1 MKSLPRG
8 DDLDLSGVM
17 FRVQTQES
25 QRLYGSERTEVRMPE
40 PSIARKHRIEDPHLE
55 GGSATPKRLN
65 CFGRI
70 PRIPAGIS
78 FDRCLRPR
86 QIAMKEDV
94 GQEDPAKYGAD
105 DRSDPG
111 FRARP
116 AGQLALSYLVALDD
130 VLGDLGG

>member
-1 MKSLPRG
+1 
-8 DDLDLSGVM
+8 M

-25 QRLYGSERTEVRMPE
+25 QRLYGSERTEVWMPE
-40 PSIARKHRIEDPHLE
+40 PSIARKHRIEDAHLE
-55 GGSATPKRLN
+55 GGGPTPKRLN
-65 CFGRI
+65 RFERI
-70 PRIPAGIS
+70 AGIPDGIS
-78 FDRCLRPR
+78 FDWCLRPR

-94 GQEDPAKYGAD
+94 RQKDPAKYGAD

-116 AGQLALSYLVALDD
+116 AGQLPLGDLVALDD